1 MTIQECKIRERIFK
15 NLLGKFQPTSKF
27 DSNDLT
33 LDELACI
40 ELAVKRSIAIEQLNI
55 ADLQKKKGGEENAL
69 D

>member
-15 NLLGKFQPTSKF
+15 KLLGKFQPTSKF

-33 LDELACI
+33 HDELACI
-40 ELAVKRSIAIEQLNI
+40 IWHCRK
-55 ADLQKKKGGEENAL
+55 DG

>member
-1 MTIQECKIRERIFK
+1 MTVQECRNRERIFK
-15 NLLGKFQPTSKF
+15 KLIEKLKPTSKF

-40 ELAVKRSIAIEQLNI
+40 ELAVKRSIAIEQMNI
-55 ADLQKKKGGEENAL
+55 ADLKKKDGEENVSI

>member
-1 MTIQECKIRERIFK
+1 MTVQECRNRERIFK
-15 NLLGKFQPTSKF
+15 GILAKFQPTSKF

-55 ADLQKKKGGEENAL
+55 AALKKKESEHAKSH
-69 D
+69 

>member
-1 MTIQECKIRERIFK
+1 MTIQECRIRERIFK
-15 NLLGKFQPTSKF
+15 KLLEKFQPTSKF

-55 ADLQKKKGGEENAL
+55 ADLQKKKDGEENGNQ
-69 D
+69 